1 MITYAELD
9 ALVRAMID
17 DEGSQR
23 YLQNQ
28 DKIPAFNSAIS
39 RALTAG
45 NWALANRKGS
55 EEALIEL
62 KEDRVF
68 QSNFFGGIA
77 LNNAVPALGH
87 TVWSILAIYAEPIT
101 VPVVTTIL
109 GTPAQT
115 VLVGAVPTGSAF
127 PVRRMTAEQI
137 AVARTN
143 MYMDGNE
150 VLAAGPMRTYAYY
163 SMGTRSDNQ
172 NIIQATQGE
181 LFITPA
187 SLASRKQFW
196 VSYLRT
202 PQTITS
208 PADVIDFP
216 QSMKR
221 TLADWACQYISTKQG
236 EAGAGSLYSIAEKD
250 AAQLFSYQA
259 L

>member
-1 MITYAELD
+1 MITVPELD
-9 ALVRAMID
+9 SYVDANVDAQ
-17 DEGSQR
+17 GSQR
-23 YLQNQ
+23 YLFEQ
-28 DKIPAFNSAIS
+28 DKIPNYNSAIS
-39 RALTAG
+39 RALAAC

-172 NIIQATQGE
+172 NIIQSTQGE

-208 PADVIDFP
+208 VNDVIDLP

-221 TLADWACQYISTKQG
+221 TLASWAVQYMTTKQG
-236 EAGAGSLYSIAEKD
+236 DGTTMFSVAEKD
-250 AAQLFSYQA
+250 AQELFNFQA